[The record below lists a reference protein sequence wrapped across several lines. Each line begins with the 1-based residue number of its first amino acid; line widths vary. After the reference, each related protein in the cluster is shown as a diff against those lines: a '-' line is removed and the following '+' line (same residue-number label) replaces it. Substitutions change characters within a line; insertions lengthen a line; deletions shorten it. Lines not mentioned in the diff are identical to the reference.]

1 MFENLAPVTPLEIT
15 VMNSI
20 KISFYFYAGVVWA
33 YILTRLE
40 GDMESPYIDKAI
52 KVLDIWFFTSIT
64 MYILLKIAGWY

>member
-20 KISFYFYAGVVWA
+20 KISFYFYAGVVCA
-33 YILTRLE
+33 YLLTRLE
-40 GDMESPYIDKAI
+40 GDIESPYIDKTI

-64 MYILLKIAGWY
+64 MYILLKIAG

>member
-20 KISFYFYAGVVWA
+20 KISFYFYAGVVCA
-33 YILTRLE
+33 YFLTRLE
-40 GDMESPYIDKAI
+40 GDMESPYIDNAI

-64 MYILLKIAGWY
+64 MYMLLKIAG

>member
-20 KISFYFYAGVVWA
+20 KISFYFYAGLGCA
-33 YILTRLE
+33 YFLTRHE

-64 MYILLKIAGWY
+64 MYILLKIAG